1 MLVALIVIV
10 LVVALALAGYRYG
23 LPALQ
28 NRRPAS
34 KVQLSATD
42 RAYLEQVWKH
52 VQGAFVDN
60 PEVAVKLA
68 QTTAANFLE
77 AHAMDASGM
86 PEAPNRDHEP
96 ASTEDL
102 RQEMI
107 AIKVWVD
114 HRVGGR

>member
-10 LVVALALAGYRYG
+10 LVGALALAGHRYG

-28 NRRPAS
+28 SRRPVPKVRLGAS
-34 KVQLSATD
+34 D
-42 RAYLEQVWKH
+42 RAHLEQVWKH
-52 VQGAFVDN
+52 VQGAFVDH

-68 QTTAANFLE
+68 QTTAADFLQ
-77 AHAMDASGM
+77 AHAIDASGM

-114 HRVGGR
+114 DRVGGR